1 MKTKKRQWL
10 GFSLALCIGVLS
22 GCSGGSGTGT
32 NGGGGSSGTGGGE
45 SPASAPA
52 PAASTEP
59 VELVFWFHVGSI
71 TNNEGF
77 MSAFGNKIKEKF
89 PHVTPK
95 FIAPSNSVNLKS
107 LVESKQP
114 IDIFYDA
121 YGQIYSYLM
130 EYNLQY
136 DISGLIQ
143 THKYDVS
150 RLEPTAVAAM
160 RQIAGGGMYGLPVTV
175 DSVNLI
181 YNKTLF
187 ERFGVPAPKDGMTWD
202 DVYELTRK
210 MSRTESGVQY
220 YGMGMS
226 PGAVANGDPLSPVFI
241 DPVKH
246 QGLFAS
252 EKPRRMFETLTQFY
266 RIAGNEVDSTTSA
279 YATQLKLFSEQRL
292 AMMLGPNALGTRYFA
307 DKDPNLEWDI
317 VSYPRYKEAPNAGP
331 QLAPGYFLIPVT
343 STHKETAFQVA
354 AYVTS
359 EEFQKHLARRGY
371 SPALQGTD
379 IWSEYG
385 KDLPYMRNKHLKA
398 MIPDQPAPIAPLSKY
413 QALAAPEFT
422 QIFHD
427 IATNAKDIN
436 TALREADERIN
447 KKIAEQMAK

>member
-1 MKTKKRQWL
+1 MKTKMRQWL
-10 GFSLALCIGVLS
+10 GFSLALCIGIIS
-22 GCSGGSGTGT
+22 GCSGTGAE
-32 NGGGGSSGTGGGE
+32 GGGGSSGTGGGE
-45 SPASAPA
+45 SSATAPA
-52 PAASTEP
+52 PSTEP

-77 MSAFGNKIKEKF
+77 MSAFGNKIKDKF
-89 PHVTPK
+89 PNVTPK
-95 FIAPSNSVNLKS
+95 FIAPSTSVNLKS

-136 DISGLIQ
+136 DISGLIK
-143 THKYDVS
+143 TYKYDVS

-181 YNKTLF
+181 YNK
-187 ERFGVPAPKDGMTWD
+187 
-202 DVYELTRK
+202 
-210 MSRTESGVQY
+210 
-220 YGMGMS
+220 
-226 PGAVANGDPLSPVFI
+226 
-241 DPVKH
+241 
-246 QGLFAS
+246 GLF
-252 EKPRRMFETLTQFY
+252 
-266 RIAGNEVDSTTSA
+266 
-279 YATQLKLFSEQRL
+279 LKLFSEQRL

-307 DKDPNLEWDI
+307 DKDKNLDWDI
-317 VSYPRYKEAPNAGP
+317 VSYPRYKEAPNVGP

-343 STHKETAFQVA
+343 STHKEMAFQVA

-371 SPALQGTD
+371 SPALQGAD

-385 KDLPYMRNKHLKA
+385 KDLPYMHNKHLKA

-413 QALAAPEFT
+413 QAFASAEFP
-422 QIFHD
+422 QIFQD

-436 TALREADERIN
+436 TALREADERMN
-447 KKIAEQMAK
+447 KKIAEQMSK